1 MISESLSIKEGLAGR
16 VDRASKNS
24 LQNKPLALQAEHLR
38 DTEGLD
44 EVGATEI
51 LETRWKEDEIGVA
64 TVARRTLGTGFGEH

>member
-1 MISESLSIKEGLAGR
+1 LAAR
-16 VDRASKNS
+16 
-24 LQNKPLALQAEHLR
+24 AEHLR

-51 LETRWKEDEIGVA
+51 FETRWKEDEIGVA